1 MMAANLEAP
10 GESVALEVYEPA
22 RHTRG
27 ALAELTG
34 SLKLAVE
41 NKAIDLDGRAWSN
54 LNSV

>member
-1 MMAANLEAP
+1 MAANLEAP